1 MTGTLVRLGAVGPR
15 TLIGPDAH
23 NAGGYWESVS
33 FNRFHERVLRS
44 AGSSWDAWTGI
55 SLTSIDSAEAADFA
69 NEFRGLLEQE
79 FGNAPLFVVKD
90 PRICRFVPFWLRNL
104 QALAIEP
111 VAVLTVRPPTEVAL
125 SLAARNRLEREQS
138 LLIWLRHMLDAEGET
153 RTIKRSVVRYRDL
166 LEDWKPV
173 VDRITADTGIEWPR
187 RWEVPEAEMADF
199 LKPELCHHSSRTESV
214 GVDAPLSE
222 WVTRTCE
229 AFDLLLEPHGERK
242 TEAFEALDDVRR
254 QLDRAAS
261 QFAGPFEREVR
272 ELRERSFGL
281 ELALNDFRERTEA
294 EGNQLRKQIERM
306 ESEREALQIRMAEL
320 DARTAELDAQVL
332 SLRNETT
339 SLQLERDNLRHR
351 AAALEE
357 GNQQLERELAAA
369 RHHVDALL
377 GSMSWRLMAP
387 FRIAARLLLRPQSR
401 QFVRPGPHS
410 TQRDPGH
417 SSPSDRTGPPA
428 SRQPD

>member
-1 MTGTLVRLGAVGPR
+1 MNHCAIAHRHRGAEGRLYEMTRKAVLVLGMHRSGTSALTGTLVRLGAVGPR

-23 NAGGYWESVS
+23 NAAGYWESVS

-55 SLTSIDSAEAADFA
+55 SPTSIDSAEAAHFG

-90 PRICRFVPFWLRNL
+90 PRICRFVPFWLRSL

-173 VDRITADTGIEWPR
+173 VDRITEDTGIEWPR
-187 RWEVPEAEMADF
+187 RWEVPDAEIADF
-199 LKPELCHHSSRTESV
+199 LKPELCHHSSRPESV

-229 AFDLLLEPHGERK
+229 AFDLLLQPHGERK
-242 TEAFEALDDVRR
+242 TEACEALDDVRR
-254 QLDRAAS
+254 QLESGGFAVRRAVRAGGARAARTFFRARARPDRFPRTDRGGGES
-261 QFAGPFEREVR
+261 VPRANRADGVGAGGAADTDGRARRTDGRARCAGPQPPQRE
-272 ELRERSFGL
+272 ELV
-281 ELALNDFRERTEA
+281 A
-294 EGNQLRKQIERM
+294 I
-306 ESEREALQIRMAEL
+306 
-320 DARTAELDAQVL
+320 
-332 SLRNETT
+332 
-339 SLQLERDNLRHR
+339 
-351 AAALEE
+351 
-357 GNQQLERELAAA
+357 
-369 RHHVDALL
+369 
-377 GSMSWRLMAP
+377 
-387 FRIAARLLLRPQSR
+387 
-401 QFVRPGPHS
+401 
-410 TQRDPGH
+410 
-417 SSPSDRTGPPA
+417 RTGRPPPSLGHPGGGEPA
-428 SRQPD
+428 PGT

>member
-1 MTGTLVRLGAVGPR
+1 MTRKAVLVLGMHRSGTSALTGTLVRLGAVGPR

-199 LKPELCHHSSRTESV
+199 LKPELCHHSSRPGSI

-229 AFDLLLEPHGERK
+229 AFDLLLQSHGERK
-242 TEAFEALDDVRR
+242 TEAFEALDSVRG
-254 QLDRAAS
+254 QLDRAAM
-261 QFAGPFEREVR
+261 QFGRAPEAERQ
-272 ELRERSFGL
+272 ELRERVAALDLTLTESRELTKGL
-281 ELALNDFRERTEA
+281 QVQLDQVGGHAASLEVQRDALQKRTADLEA
-294 EGNQLRKQIERM
+294 LGRNLRGESSRLQ
-306 ESEREALQIRMAEL
+306 SER
-320 DARTAELDAQVL
+320 DD
-332 SLRNETT
+332 
-339 SLQLERDNLRHR
+339 LRHR
-351 AAALEE
+351 AANLEE
-357 GNQQLERELAAA
+357 RNENLERELASA

-377 GSMSWRLMAP
+377 GSLSWRFTAP
-387 FRIAARLLLRPQSR
+387 FRVALRILMR
-401 QFVRPGPHS
+401 QQPGRSERPATTPS
-410 TQRDPGH
+410 KRD
-417 SSPSDRTGPPA
+417 S
-428 SRQPD
+428 